1 MADED
6 NFDIDI
12 YGDGEGMDED
22 SKAFYKQEMEKD
34 LALKETK
41 KEEAKAAE
49 RAAQEE
55 RATKASLEK
64 QSSGTKD
71 ETKHEPSED
80 IKPKMPQ
87 GTKRKGE
94 SDERRIDAGATNA
107 LMLSDL
113 HWWTTEDDIR
123 GWIDDAGAEDELK
136 DITFSE
142 HKVNGKS
149 KG

>member
-41 KEEAKAAE
+41 REAAAKAESAVKRE
-49 RAAQEE
+49 Q
-55 RATKASLEK
+55 
-64 QSSGTKD
+64 
-71 ETKHEPSED
+71 ETKPTIETPISKVKQENGQSLNED
-80 IKPKMPQ
+80 IKPKMQQ
-87 GTKRKGE
+87 GVKRKGE

-107 LMLSDL
+107 LMISDL

-123 GWIDDAGAEDELK
+123 GWINDAGAEDELK